1 MLAISVDSG
10 RHVSLSLSHQGSGF
24 ERFGRAQ
31 GQCDRMSSGIFPD
44 GLEGWRRPKAKNK
57 ATEDPFLV
65 QRTDNICLQL
75 EPSSGARRL
84 TESPEPTW
92 PPRASHAPPG
102 LCRNWEGVCY
112 LWESR
117 QYLLSPQTSEGAQ
130 DTVPHYGGVSARLR
144 GGQLSPWF
152 LSP

>member
-31 GQCDRMSSGIFPD
+31 GLCDRMSSGIFPD

-75 EPSSGARRL
+75 EPSSGAQNQPDPQGHPKPHPDYAGIGR
-84 TESPEPTW
+84 ESVICGK
-92 PPRASHAPPG
+92 AGSAYSLH
-102 LCRNWEGVCY
+102 
-112 LWESR
+112 R
-117 QYLLSPQTSEGAQ
+117 QVRGPKTLSPITVGCLQ
-130 DTVPHYGGVSARLR
+130 D
-144 GGQLSPWF
+144 
-152 LSP
+152 